1 MIVLYILG
9 SLVGAFF
16 VLVIGMRIMM
26 VSKAKKQEGKP
37 VPDLGGKPGKWV
49 KKGKPALFY
58 FYSPNCGA
66 CKAMTPIVQKMSKD
80 RKDVFAIDLSKDRAI
95 AMKLSIMATPT
106 TVVIKNGL
114 VQKFLIGPLPKSTL
128 MEHLEDK

>member
-9 SLVGAFF
+9 GLVGAFF

-26 VSKAKKQEGKP
+26 VSKAKNQEGKP

-58 FYSPNCGA
+58 RCGDQGRPDQEVPYRPPA
-66 CKAMTPIVQKMSKD
+66 PVNPDGAPRLAQ
-80 RKDVFAIDLSKDRAI
+80 
-95 AMKLSIMATPT
+95 P
-106 TVVIKNGL
+106 
-114 VQKFLIGPLPKSTL
+114 
-128 MEHLEDK
+128 